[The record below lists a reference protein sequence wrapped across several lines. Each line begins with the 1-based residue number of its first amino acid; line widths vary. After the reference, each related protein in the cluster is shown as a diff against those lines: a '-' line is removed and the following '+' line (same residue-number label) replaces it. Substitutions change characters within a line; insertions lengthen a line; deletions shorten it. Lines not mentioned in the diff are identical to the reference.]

1 MTVTLF
7 GACCVLLMAFAA
19 LASFHDVSNA
29 VAVPVRTR
37 AVTARI
43 GVGLSALFNVLGL
56 LLSMVT
62 LPLVGDRWLQIPHS
76 QTGLGVLA
84 ATLLTVIAWEAITWR
99 WGMPSSATHALVGGL
114 LGALWAA
121 SAVDLT
127 EDMSLAWTMLGTVWL
142 PLLLGPVLA
151 FGIGWLAV
159 VPLVRIFR
167 YASPQTV
174 NRRARYALTLALS
187 CLSLAHG
194 LFFGHRLLVVVA
206 MMFLGAG
213 IGFDAGALW
222 LLCIPLAA
230 CLVLGT
236 LGGGWRIAYTLGSR
250 MVKVDPFRGAIAQVT
265 TTLLA
270 FGTGAV
276 THEPHSASQLAASA
290 MLGAGS
296 NQRFNAV
303 RVLTAL
309 RIVGTWLLTIPACAV
324 GAAVFLLALSPL
336 L

>member
-1 MTVTLF
+1 MTAILF
-7 GACCVLLMAFAA
+7 GLCCALLLVFAA
-19 LASFHDVSNA
+19 FASFHDVPNA
-29 VAVPVRTR
+29 VAVPVRAR

-43 GVGLSALFNVLGL
+43 GVSLSALFNVLGL
-56 LLSMVT
+56 LLGVVT
-62 LPLVGDRWLQIPHS
+62 LPLVGDRWLQIPDS
-76 QTGLGVLA
+76 QTGLGILA
-84 ATLLTVIAWEAITWR
+84 ATLLTVIAWEAVTWW

-121 SAVDLT
+121 SAVGLSD
-127 EDMSLAWTMLGTVWL
+127 DMALAWDMVGAVWL

-151 FGIGWLAV
+151 FVIGWLAV
-159 VPLVRIFR
+159 VPLVRVFR

-187 CLSLAHG
+187 CISLAHG
-194 LFFGHRLLVVVA
+194 LFFGHRLLVLA
-206 MMFLGAG
+206 LMMFLGAG
-213 IGFDAGALW
+213 IGYDAGTLW
-222 LLCIPLAA
+222 LLCLPLAA

-270 FGTGAV
+270 FGSGAI

-303 RVLTAL
+303 RVRTAT
-309 RIVGTWLLTIPACAV
+309 RIVGTWLLTIPVCAV
-324 GAAVFLLALSPL
+324 GAAVFFLALSPL